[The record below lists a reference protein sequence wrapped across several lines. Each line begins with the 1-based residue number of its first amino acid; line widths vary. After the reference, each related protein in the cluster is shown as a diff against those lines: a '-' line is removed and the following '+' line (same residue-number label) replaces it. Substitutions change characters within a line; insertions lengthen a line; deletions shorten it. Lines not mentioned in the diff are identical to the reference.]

1 MNGGIPVFTSTGE
14 TSLRDDY
21 TQISTGHPLQ
31 GSTWQLIENA
41 SS

>member
-1 MNGGIPVFTSTGE
+1 MTRSDLGSPSSGQ

-31 GSTWQLIENA
+31 GWHLPTRWQA
-41 SS
+41 SR